1 MRKTQ
6 IYLDESL
13 DFALKDEAAL
23 RGISKAELIR
33 SLLRE
38 QLNVAEGP
46 ATTGLDA
53 LIGSLDVEPFDIN
66 DTVYG
71 PR

>member
-6 IYLDESL
+6 IYLDEPL

-23 RGISKAELIR
+23 RGVSKAELIR
-33 SLLRE
+33 SLLRK
-38 QLNVAEGP
+38 QLNVTEGP
-46 ATTGLDA
+46 AVAGLDA
-53 LIGSLDVEPFDIN
+53 LVGSLDVEPFDIN
-66 DTVYG
+66 ETVYG